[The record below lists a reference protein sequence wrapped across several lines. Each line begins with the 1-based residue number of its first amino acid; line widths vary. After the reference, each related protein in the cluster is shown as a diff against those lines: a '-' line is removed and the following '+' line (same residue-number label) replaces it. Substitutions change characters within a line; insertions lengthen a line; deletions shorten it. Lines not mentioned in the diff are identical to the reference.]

1 MGSSTP
7 AARLIAGTAGL
18 AMAAAVLVATAPA
31 AVAAPQH
38 GLGHSVSPAQQ
49 YEGNPDPSDWLG
61 SYVVGGQHVWCV
73 SYAYLAPDTDEQYQ
87 PGEALKTKWG
97 TELAPTV
104 AADISYLLLRYTKT
118 TSADEAAALG
128 HLLHSWTAAPQKPDQ
143 LLPTN
148 TFRTIA
154 YDEAGHFAKLPA
166 SAKAAVD
173 KLKADATA
181 NHGPWTVKI
190 TKPTKPQIID
200 TPDAWTVQ
208 VNNAAGKGVA
218 NVPVALTLT
227 DATAEGRTTLT
238 AKTPVDGGPATIN
251 VTPTGVNP
259 KLAVSL
265 SSPADRPVV
274 RAAVQVDTQRVVST
288 GGEKALT
295 GAEATTAV
303 TAPGSVAVA
312 KVDEKTGA
320 GIAGVSLRI
329 TAADKVAPAVGQDGK
344 PLVGADGKP
353 TVVVTGADGT
363 VKVPEL
369 KTPQDICVIEVAA
382 PAGYEQSFDPTA
394 PPSVCGTVKPGDTLT
409 LKLVNK
415 PNVPT
420 VPKTIPAGDDPGV
433 ATAAMDS
440 GGPSTGLLV
449 GLGALVLLAA
459 GGSAAFVR
467 RRTPRAVVGRGMRR
481 DWER

>member
-1 MGSSTP
+1 MGSSLP
-7 AARLIAGTAGL
+7 ARLIAATAGL
-18 AMAAAVLVATAPA
+18 AMTAVALVATAPA
-31 AVAAPQH
+31 AIAAPQH
-38 GLGHSVSPAQQ
+38 GIGHSVSPAQP
-49 YEGNPDPSDWLG
+49 YKGNPDTSDWLG

-87 PGEALKTKWG
+87 PGEPLKTKWG

-104 AADISYLLLRYTKT
+104 AADISYLLLRYTST
-118 TSADEAAALG
+118 TSADEAAALA
-128 HLLHSWTAAPQKPDQ
+128 HLLHSWTAAPQTPDQ
-143 LLPTN
+143 LAPTN

-218 NVPVALTLT
+218 GVAVALTLT
-227 DATAEGRTTLT
+227 DATAEGRPTLT
-238 AKTPVDGGPATIN
+238 VTTPVDGGPATVN
-251 VTPTGVNP
+251 VTPTGPNP

-265 SSPADRPVV
+265 ASPADRPVV
-274 RAAVQVDTQRVVST
+274 RSAVQVDTQRVVST
-288 GGEKALT
+288 GGEKTLT

-303 TAPGSVAVA
+303 TAPGAVSVA
-312 KVDEKTGA
+312 KIDEKTGA

-329 TAADKVAPAVGQDGK
+329 TGADKVAPAVGQDGK

-363 VKVPEL
+363 VKVPDL

-382 PAGYEQSFDPTA
+382 PAGYEQAFDPAA
-394 PPSVCGTVKPGDTLT
+394 PPSACGTVKPGETLA

-420 VPKTIPAGDDPGV
+420 VPKTIPAGDGPAV
-433 ATAAMDS
+433 ATAAVAS
-440 GGPSTGLLV
+440 SGPSTGLLV
-449 GLGALVLLAA
+449 GLGALVLLVA
-459 GGSAAFVR
+459 GGSFAVAR
-467 RRTPRAVVGRGMRR
+467 RRMPKLVVGRGMRK